1 MTGSAGSRRACLV
14 HERNTPDLEK
24 APGTTGVQ
32 CHRKNRNRR
41 RRPSGRRAPSPD
53 LGEAGCREGRTGLRQ
68 FPGKGPDGPVTQTWN
83 SEHEAH
89 PRAPG
94 RHSGCTHAS
103 FVPKTR
109 GRRRGSPVPPRPWG
123 PGMESLSR
131 GLLPHT
137 KGQSYTWFSVGSG
150 ASCGHGARWSPWNSR
165 AWPPGV
171 RRLLGRPAEQELG
184 EGWAGGQTAHWG
196 G

>member
-150 ASCGHGARWSPWNSR
+150 ASWWPRSQVVTLELTGLATRCGEAAGPSCRAGA
-165 AWPPGV
+165 G
-171 RRLLGRPAEQELG
+171 
-184 EGWAGGQTAHWG
+184 
-196 G
+196 